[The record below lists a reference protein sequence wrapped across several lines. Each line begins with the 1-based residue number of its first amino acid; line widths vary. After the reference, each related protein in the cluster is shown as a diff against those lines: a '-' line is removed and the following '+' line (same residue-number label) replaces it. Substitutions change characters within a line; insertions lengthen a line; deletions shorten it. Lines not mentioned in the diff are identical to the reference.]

1 MNWCCVPEP
10 QDLVSFLMIYQSLL
24 FRWERELQFC
34 SWSSASSPWPQH
46 CFVLLL
52 QPFIV
57 FNEFSKVTAVS
68 CCVVSGHSQSVEL
81 EFLAT
86 QRQFRRNCW
95 VGKAQAG
102 DCERGNSA
110 SLTTC
115 QHTVVPQPVLFIFN
129 RWTQSAYCE
138 LRSFTIWLMM
148 HFWLCLC
155 LWLKRY
161 VNYQIVS
168 LHLYQHLPALNF
180 LLLLCGD
187 YSLYVVFTELALERS
202 ALLQFLLTLG
212 FIDLFFVLTYHD
224 YYWKSFVCCC
234 SCSLILLCL
243 VFLWYC
249 LLVSSQVVVGSSG
262 FCGFSSI
269 FSKLMCT
276 ASFKGFPL
284 YKLVFNWLF
293 HSRIISTLN

>member
-1 MNWCCVPEP
+1 M
-10 QDLVSFLMIYQSLL
+10 
-24 FRWERELQFC
+24 
-34 SWSSASSPWPQH
+34 
-46 CFVLLL
+46 
-52 QPFIV
+52 
-57 FNEFSKVTAVS
+57 VS
-68 CCVVSGHSQSVEL
+68 CCVVSGHSQCVEL

-110 SLTTC
+110 SLKTC
-115 QHTVVPQPVLFIFN
+115 QRTVVPQPVLFIFN

-212 FIDLFFVLTYHD
+212 FIDLFF
-224 YYWKSFVCCC
+224 C
-234 SCSLILLCL
+234 SDIPWLLLKVLCL
-243 VFLWYC
+243 
-249 LLVSSQVVVGSSG
+249 LLQLQLNSSLSSLSVVLLACFQPSSSG
-262 FCGFSSI
+262 ELRI
-269 FSKLMCT
+269 L
-276 ASFKGFPL
+276 
-284 YKLVFNWLF
+284 WLF
-293 HSRIISTLN
+293 